1 MSEIRVRLRWS
12 GGVRLEYRGRR
23 EGFESV
29 LGPLLDGL
37 AEPSARPSPAP
48 IGRGHALPRARG
60 PEGAAEEPAEKRAE
74 KRAEEPAGYEPP
86 SDRFGTFQR
95 QLAVEEEHAEHLV
108 AAYAF
113 FLWNYEKRE
122 VFSEDEVAGCFA
134 ADGRTLPTDPAE
146 VYGDLLTQRV
156 LSPGA
161 GEHTW
166 RLTSKG
172 RDFVRHHLLSA

>member
-1 MSEIRVRLRWS
+1 MADIRVRLRWS

-23 EGFESV
+23 KGFESS
-29 LGPLLDGL
+29 LASLFDGL
-37 AEPSARPSPAP
+37 AAGGARPS
-48 IGRGHALPRARG
+48 LPKSRPDADPTAEAADARAASK
-60 PEGAAEEPAEKRAE
+60 PV
-74 KRAEEPAGYEPP
+74 GYEPP
-86 SDRFGTFQR
+86 LDRFGTFQR
-95 QLAVEEEHAEHLV
+95 QLAVEEAHEAHLV

-122 VFSEDEVAGCFA
+122 VFTEDEVAGCFA
-134 ADGRTLPTDPAE
+134 AHGRTLPVDPAE